1 MLRLA
6 SGTLVVLFGAASM
19 TAAIAQTTKAPG
31 QATQGQMQLTQS
43 ECESLWNQADA
54 AGAGALTQTQAQPY
68 VTNFSTVDANTDGRL
83 SRTEFMQGCERGQ
96 VQRGATTG
104 AGGGTTGGGAT
115 GGGAA
120 GQQQQKK

>member
-19 TAAIAQTTKAPG
+19 TAAMAQATKSPG
-31 QATQGQMQLTQS
+31 QTQGQMQLTQS

-68 VTNFSTVDANTDGRL
+68 VTSFASVDANTDGRL

-96 VQRGATTG
+96 VQRSATTG
-104 AGGGTTGGGAT
+104 AGGGTTGGGTT
-115 GGGAA
+115 GGGAP
-120 GQQQQKK
+120 GQQQKK